1 MRRLSNV
8 LLLSA
13 VLLAIAGLVS
23 SPSCVIGGRG
33 EGVFNLLVTNSP
45 QDDWREVGIL
55 LKSVQAYNT
64 STNDWLDIW
73 TADPAH
79 PEGGRIDLAALGGAL
94 AILGSATVPG
104 GTYDQL
110 LLTIDPAPAAM
121 TFVDS
126 DGLTVPPEDI
136 VVADPGGVGEILLD
150 LDPAVRIVDG
160 RTGSLPLI
168 FDLANPLSIT
178 RAGGKVVLNLQF
190 GRREL
195 PADPGEAQIARTL
208 GDLTAA
214 AGDGASFGLRSVQGV
229 EVVFDVNSATTYHDA
244 DAGQPGSF
252 EGLAALVGLGSVF
265 VDSELASGGS
275 HRARTVWYGAEAA
288 PLADLTPEGLVRQT
302 GADRLVVSRLNVEE
316 PAAGLYL
323 RDFIPETILVDADTA
338 WTFKGV
344 DMGTGLGL
352 LPALAEGYRI
362 EVTLVDPSA
371 ATRVAA
377 SIDVTSAS
385 ESGIVASA
393 SQQSFVFGDSGDSAI
408 QAYSAVASHAFEWQ
422 LYALEASRSSS
433 VQDFVSIADKAAEA
447 GFRLGGFV
455 SLFWDDAATRW
466 VVEELVLVPV
476 RLHEQTG
483 IATGYSSA
491 AGTMEL
497 STFDPWDGVAP
508 VDLTVS
514 LDTGGE
520 LPTLAGSLVV
530 DGGTGSAA
538 YSFPVPAGDWASLF
552 VPALE
557 GASISLRPDV
567 ADDGTL
573 TWHVFTILA
582 RRTTP

>member
-1 MRRLSNV
+1 MKRLSNI
-8 LLLSA
+8 LLIPA
-13 VLLAIAGLVS
+13 ALLALANLASG
-23 SPSCVIGGRG
+23 PSCVIGGRG

-45 QDDWREVGIL
+45 QDDWREVSIL
-55 LKSVQAYNT
+55 LKSVQAYNN

-79 PEGGRIDLAALGGAL
+79 PESGKLDLAALGGAP

-104 GTYDQL
+104 GTYDQVL
-110 LLTIDPAPAAM
+110 FTIDPSPATM
-121 TFVDS
+121 TFIDAS
-126 DGLTVPPEDI
+126 GLTVPPGDI
-136 VVADPGGVGEILLD
+136 IVADPGGNGEILLD
-150 LDPAVRIVDG
+150 LDPPVRIIDK

-178 RAGGKVVLNLQF
+178 RVDGKVVLNLQF
-190 GRREL
+190 GQRAL
-195 PADPGEAQIARTL
+195 PADPGKAQIARTL

-214 AGDGASFGLRSVQGV
+214 AGDGSSFGLRSVQGV
-229 EVVFDVNSATTYHDA
+229 DVVFDVDAATTYHDA

-252 EGLAALVGLGSVF
+252 AGLTALVDQGSVF
-265 VDSELASGGS
+265 VDSEIASGGR
-275 HRARTVWYGAEAA
+275 HYARTVWYGAEAA
-288 PLADLTPEGLVRQT
+288 ALADFTPEGLVRQT
-302 GADRLVVSRLNVEE
+302 GPDRLIVSRLSVEE
-316 PAAGLYL
+316 PAAGRYL
-323 RDFIPETILVDADTA
+323 REFVLETILVDADTV
-338 WTFKGV
+338 WTFKGLE
-344 DMGTGLGL
+344 MGTGLSL
-352 LPALAEGYRI
+352 LPFLAEGYRI
-362 EVTLVDPSA
+362 EVTLVDASA

-393 SQQSFVFGDSGDSAI
+393 SLQSFVFGDSADSGI

-433 VQDFVSIADKAAEA
+433 VQAFVAIADKAAA
-447 GFRLGGFV
+447 SGFRLGGLV
-455 SLFWDDAATRW
+455 SLFWDGAATRW

-476 RLHEQTG
+476 RLHEQTR
-483 IATGYSSA
+483 ITTGYSGTS
-491 AGTMEL
+491 GTMEL

-530 DGGTGSAA
+530 DGGTGSAV
-538 YSFPVPAGDWASLF
+538 YTFPVPAGDWASLF
-552 VPALE
+552 VPALDS
-557 GASISLRPDV
+557 ALISLRPDV
-567 ADDGTL
+567 ATDGTL